1 MLPDSRELRCERIST
16 ACGRRNR
23 CVSSGIAWEIGERGP
38 RAPHFGPC
46 GLVGQGAEERAKLA
60 AQALGQ
66 AVIGGQSEVD
76 VEFTEVRASI
86 AAAFRHG
93 ARVVGVG
100 LPPPSVQPPHT
111 ASQAAFALPDQTF
124 CCQQLGGGLAGQEEQ
139 WPKASRRRRRS
150 RPHPPGL
157 GVFNGPVCPASH
169 QRPARTVSA
178 DAGGGSAPSP
188 SRWRRTWLGAR
199 AGERSGEREAL
210 TRGDTA
216 AAARSCARCS
226 VRGRAGA
233 EVAQRPRARDQLT
246 PELGRAL
253 CQGAGASPPH

>member
-199 AGERSGEREAL
+199 GTRHPAQARGRGSERHSHAETLLR
-210 TRGDTA
+210 R
-216 AAARSCARCS
+216 
-226 VRGRAGA
+226 RGRARDA
-233 EVAQRPRARDQLT
+233 LSVAGPAQKWRR
-246 PELGRAL
+246 GRVR
-253 CQGAGASPPH
+253 GTS